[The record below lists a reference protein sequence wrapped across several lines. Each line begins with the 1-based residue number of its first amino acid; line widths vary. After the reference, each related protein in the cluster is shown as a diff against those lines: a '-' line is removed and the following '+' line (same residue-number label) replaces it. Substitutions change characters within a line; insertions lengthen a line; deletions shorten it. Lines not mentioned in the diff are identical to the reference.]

1 MTDNLRITIKIAD
14 VEPIRFDIKRSEEAI
29 YRRAEYHINKLY
41 DQWHSGAGKRQ
52 SPMEVMARV
61 ALAFA
66 ELYYRKTDVLNAQAD
81 VLAEFEKRLDHIL
94 EPEIGTSPLEG

>member
-29 YRRAEYHINKLY
+29 YRRAGYHINKLY
-41 DQWHSGAGKRQ
+41 DQWHTSAGKRQ
-52 SPMEVMARV
+52 SPTEVMARV

-66 ELYYRKTDVLNAQAD
+66 ELYYRKTELLNAQAE
-81 VLAEFEKRLDHIL
+81 VLADFEQRLDHIL
-94 EPEIGTSPLEG
+94 EPELPSEEG

>member
-1 MTDNLRITIKIAD
+1 MTDNLLITIKIAD

-41 DQWHSGAGKRQ
+41 SQWHSGAGKRQ

-66 ELYYRKTDVLNAQAD
+66 ELYYRKTELLNAQGE
-81 VLAEFEKRLDHIL
+81 VLADFERHLDRIL
-94 EPEIGTSPLEG
+94 EPEIGAASEEA

>member
-1 MTDNLRITIKIAD
+1 MTENLRITITIAD

-41 DQWHSGAGKRQ
+41 NQWREGASKRQ
-52 SPMEVMARV
+52 SNMEIMTRV

-66 ELYYRKTDVLNAQAD
+66 ELYYRKTELLNAQGE
-81 VLAEFEKRLDHIL
+81 VLADFEKRLDSIL
-94 EPEIGTSPLEG
+94 EPEVGDTSEEA

>member
-14 VEPIRFDIKRSEEAI
+14 VEPIRFDIQRAEEAI
-29 YRRAEYHINKLY
+29 YRKAEYHVNKLY
-41 DQWHSGAGKRQ
+41 DQWREGMGKKQ

-66 ELYYRKTDVLNAQAD
+66 ELYYRKTDLLEAQAR
-81 VLAEFEKRLDHIL
+81 VLTQFEQRLDSIL
-94 EPEIGTSPLEG
+94 EPEIGSPAS

>member
-14 VEPIRFDIKRSEEAI
+14 VEPIRFDIKRSEEEI

-41 DQWHSGAGKRQ
+41 DSWRASAGKRQ
-52 SPMEVMARV
+52 SPMEVMTRV

-66 ELYYRKTDVLNAQAD
+66 ELYYRKTELLNAQGD
-81 VLAEFEKRLDHIL
+81 VLAEFEKRLDSIL
-94 EPEIGTSPLEG
+94 EPELDPASEED

>member
-14 VEPIRFDIKRSEEAI
+14 VEPIRFDIK
-29 YRRAEYHINKLY
+29 RAEYHINKLY

>member
-14 VEPIRFDIKRSEEAI
+14 VEPIRFDIQRAEEAI
-29 YRRAEYHINKLY
+29 YRKAEYHVNKLY
-41 DQWHSGAGKRQ
+41 DQWRASSGKRQ

-66 ELYYRKTDVLNAQAD
+66 ELYYRKTELLDAQAA
-81 VLAEFEKRLDHIL
+81 VLSDFEQRLDAIL
-94 EPEIGTSPLEG
+94 EPEIETAAGS